1 LLAPVV
7 VVPLKDVLALRELLT
22 SSVAASNSLET
33 WVSSFAWVS
42 TWAGLVFGEVDVPEL
57 PLAELLL
64 LQEAIARPAMTAAVD
79 SDRTMFVFIIVFLF
93 LTND

>member
-1 LLAPVV
+1 
-7 VVPLKDVLALRELLT
+7 
-22 SSVAASNSLET
+22 
-33 WVSSFAWVS
+33 
-42 TWAGLVFGEVDVPEL
+42 VFGEVDVPEL
-57 PLAELLL
+57 PVAELLL